1 MTFRKFITA
10 FLISVM
16 IAASGWAQVR
26 IPTDTTTQ
34 VEEDTVKYGPTTT
47 RYFFQRDLQYNRLTE
62 QTIDTTQI
70 GVHNFS
76 IVATPGNGLQ
86 TLGILGM
93 ATRPV
98 YPILPAIT
106 GITSGFTAFDVYM
119 TEPEDVRYYNTQSPY
134 ILMNP
139 TFGGQGRD
147 VGEVIFSRNI
157 TPRWNFAI
165 NYRWY
170 QN

>member
-76 IVATPGNGLQ
+76 IVANAGQWATDPRHPRHGYPSGLPH
-86 TLGILGM
+86 TARHYGHHLRI
-93 ATRPV
+93 
-98 YPILPAIT
+98 Y
-106 GITSGFTAFDVYM
+106 GF
-119 TEPEDVRYYNTQSPY
+119 
-134 ILMNP
+134 
-139 TFGGQGRD
+139 
-147 VGEVIFSRNI
+147 
-157 TPRWNFAI
+157 
-165 NYRWY
+165 
-170 QN
+170 